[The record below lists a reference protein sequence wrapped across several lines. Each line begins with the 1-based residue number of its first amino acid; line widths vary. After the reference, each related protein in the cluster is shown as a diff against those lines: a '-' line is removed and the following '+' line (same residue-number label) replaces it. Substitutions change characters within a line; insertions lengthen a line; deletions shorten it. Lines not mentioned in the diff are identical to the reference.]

1 MCTSMHASFSS
12 TLVTVWAFKRNC
24 FLIKVSMSTPL
35 RSFRVSLVGN
45 YEGKPMRSA
54 LQTPVNPQPEAFKGP
69 EVPLHFSDRNPKKLP
84 VSRVV
89 EGTITSLISESETK
103 VPVMFSEPPEAK
115 NQSVAL

>member
-69 EVPLHFSDRNPKKLP
+69 EVPLHFSDRNQQNNRRGSALL
-84 VSRVV
+84 VHSSSRLYANAATDPQ
-89 EGTITSLISESETK
+89 GH
-103 VPVMFSEPPEAK
+103 
-115 NQSVAL
+115 